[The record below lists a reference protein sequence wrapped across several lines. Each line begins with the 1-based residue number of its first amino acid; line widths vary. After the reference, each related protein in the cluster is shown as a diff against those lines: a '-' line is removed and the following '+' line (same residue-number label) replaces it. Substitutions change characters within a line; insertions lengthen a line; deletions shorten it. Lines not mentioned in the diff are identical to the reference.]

1 MYHSHNDQFTPPNYA
16 PYNNAF
22 QNNSELKQRF
32 NSCAFI
38 LKTTS

>member
-1 MYHSHNDQFTPPNYA
+1 MHHNHNDQFTPPNYA

-22 QNNSELKQRF
+22 QNDSELKQRF
-32 NSCAFI
+32 NFCVI